1 MKQVKIQST
10 TTIHVSKNL
19 EYKDFTATNPDP
31 QNKLKIVADWTRN
44 TVCIKAGV
52 DYYPAEIAEW
62 DAVKALEKANVLT
75 IGEVTEKK
83 TKKEG

>member
-19 EYKDFTATNPDP
+19 DYKDFTATNPDP

-44 TVCIKAGV
+44 
-52 DYYPAEIAEW
+52 
-62 DAVKALEKANVLT
+62 VK
-75 IGEVTEKK
+75 G
-83 TKKEG
+83 GH